1 MVAGKDLLIGR
12 LKIVHLHKVNI
23 PRLRSG
29 CFVLQ
34 KHHLQLPQALAAL
47 QYEVV
52 VVLVSGTEPA
62 VQVIEQAV
70 HVIEPAVQ
78 VTGTEILSPAEHL
91 ISIGSGLTAN
101 QSDTDIST
109 PVLASILLTASQD
122 AHTIVVVTSCSQRR
136 VIIIFNKL
144 ELFAMLVPRLFH
156 LGTLALLVILLDL

>member
-12 LKIVHLHKVNI
+12 LKIVHLHKVDI

-52 VVLVSGTEPA
+52 VVQVSGTEPA

-70 HVIEPAVQ
+70 HVIEQAVQ
-78 VTGTEILSPAEHL
+78 VTGTEILSPAKHL
-91 ISIGSGLTAN
+91 FSIGSGLTAN
-101 QSDTDIST
+101 QSDLDIST
-109 PVLASILLTASQD
+109 PVFASILLTASQD
-122 AHTIVVVTSCSQRR
+122 AHTIVVVTSCNQRR
-136 VIIIFNKL
+136 VI
-144 ELFAMLVPRLFH
+144 LFLISLSC
-156 LGTLALLVILLDL
+156 LLCMIPGFSPWVHSYCLL